1 MNSAPQS
8 FRRPAAW
15 IATFGGVGLCPVA
28 PGTVASFVAL
38 FPAWGIARSAGSIAL
53 GIAGILTFALG
64 VWAAGA
70 YSRDQGIADPS
81 QVVIDE
87 VAALW
92 LVLAFLPLNFD
103 AYLLGF
109 VAFRI
114 FDIVKPWPIGWA
126 DRNVSGGIGIM
137 LDDLLA
143 GTYALLLTLVAI
155 RWAAT
160 WL

>member
-1 MNSAPQS
+1 MNSMPKR
-8 FRRPAAW
+8 FGRPVTW
-15 IATFGGVGLCPVA
+15 IATFGGVGLFPIA
-28 PGTVASFVAL
+28 PGTLASLVAL
-38 FPAWGIARSAGSIAL
+38 FPAWGIVRVAGSVAL
-53 GIAGILTFALG
+53 GIAGVLIFSLG

-70 YSRDQGIADPS
+70 YSRDQGIADPG

-92 LVLAFLPLNFD
+92 LILAFLPLDFA

-109 VAFRI
+109 LAFRI

-143 GTYALLLTLVAI
+143 GIYALLVTLAAM
-155 RWAAT
+155 RLAAT
-160 WL
+160 WI